1 MEAVGNADGCPRSVG
16 VFATLGSVALATWLL
31 GWVID
36 VVLLAFAGVLLGLFL
51 RGSADWLAA
60 RTKLPPRW
68 GVAAVCLTL
77 IASMAAF
84 LLLAAPS
91 VGREVEELVR
101 RLPRALDTLR
111 ASLEGQSW
119 GRWLLERTR
128 DSAHGVSGRDA
139 LGRAGGLFSST
150 AGALASVIVFLFV
163 GLFVALD
170 PETYRDGML
179 RLVPLHRRARAR
191 FVLGRTADI
200 AAAVDPRTTRRHGRH
215 RGADLARA
223 RAPRDPV
230 RADPGAPRR
239 PADLHSELRPRAR
252 DGAAPP
258 CSRLMEGPERA
269 AYVVA
274 LYFGVQTVESYVL
287 TPLLQKQTT
296 SLPPA
301 LTLVAQVVMASLA
314 GGLGVVVATPLTAVA
329 LVTVRHLYVEDALGD
344 RDDADERAPRR

>member
-163 GLFVALD
+163 GLFIALD

-179 RLVPLHRRARAR
+179 RLVPFPRRARAR

-200 AAAVDPRTTRRHGRH
+200 LQQWILGQLVAMAAIGVLTWLGLVLLGIP
-215 RGADLARA
+215 LAPTLA
-223 RAPRDPV
+223 LLAALLTFIPNF
-230 RADPGAPRR
+230 G
-239 PADLHSELRPRAR
+239 PAIAMV
-252 DGAAPP
+252 PP
-258 CSRLMEGPERA
+258 TLIALMEGPERA
-269 AYVVA
+269 ASVVA
-274 LYFGVQTVESYVL
+274 LYFAVQTVESYVL
-287 TPLLQKQTT
+287 TPLLQKKTT